1 MHILFGGSFDPVHS
15 GHLASAEAVRQLLQ
29 ASCVTLLP
37 TARSPLKPEVT
48 ANHHRLAMLRAALVD
63 YPALAIDERELR
75 RPPPSYTVDTLRE
88 VRAELGN
95 TAPLVWV
102 IGADT
107 LHNLP
112 QWKDWQALTQLA
124 HLLVIERPGYRIP
137 CTISA
142 DACSPQERVV
152 AEWLQTQTLAA
163 NSDQLQ
169 CRASGLWLRLALPPQ
184 PFSSTDIRQ
193 QLAQRGS
200 TTPKPAGLP
209 APVWQYILDHQLYA
223 PDESTDTQ

>member
-88 VRAELGN
+88 LRLELGSEL
-95 TAPLVWV
+95 PLVWV

-107 LHNLP
+107 LCGLA

-124 HLLVIERPGYRIP
+124 HLLVIERPGY
-137 CTISA
+137 CTPSTTA
-142 DACSPQERVV
+142 VDA
-152 AEWLQTQTLAA
+152 WLRTQTLAA

-169 CRASGLWLRLALPPQ
+169 CQASGLWLRIALPPQ
-184 PFSSTDIRQ
+184 PFSSTAIRQ
-193 QLAQRGS
+193 QLEQRSS
-200 TTPKPAGLP
+200 TTPKPEGLP
-209 APVWQYILDHQLYA
+209 TPVWQYIVDHQLYA
-223 PDESTDTQ
+223 SDESTDNP